1 LTLSKIFEGE
11 VTGVENF
18 ELRMGGE
25 EREKK
30 IEGGK

>member
-1 LTLSKIFEGE
+1 MKLNFRGE
-11 VTGVENF
+11 VMEVENF